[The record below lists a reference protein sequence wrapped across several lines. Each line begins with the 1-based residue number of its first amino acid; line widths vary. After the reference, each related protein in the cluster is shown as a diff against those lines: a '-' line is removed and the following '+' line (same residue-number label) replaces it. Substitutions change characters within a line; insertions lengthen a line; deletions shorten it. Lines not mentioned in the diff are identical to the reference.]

1 MVRVLPE
8 ILRLV
13 LVAVSNLATATPVVA
28 DGANVHGFGRFEFA
42 DGFGDQLRDHAGPA
56 ARDVTHQSSI

>member
-1 MVRVLPE
+1 MNIWKMASE
-8 ILRLV
+8 Y
-13 LVAVSNLATATPVVA
+13 LADQAKLQDVA